1 MNICVKRKRTHG
13 MKSRPAVAKGE
24 GSKEGMVWEFGI
36 SRCKLS
42 YTEWVNN
49 KAQLYSTEN
58 YIQYPEANHDGRECA
73 KEYICITESLC

>member
-1 MNICVKRKRTHG
+1 MNICMKRKQTHS
-13 MKSRPAVAKGE
+13 MKNRPVVAKGE

-42 YTEWVNN
+42 YIEWINN

-58 YIQYPEANHDGRECA
+58 YIQYPETNHNGREYV